1 MYRHILVPLDGSA
14 LAEGILPHARA
25 LTPDKGA
32 RITLI
37 RSVPRIPSHTIEFD
51 RTAHSPRGELVQHQ
65 REAEAYLEPLVAQL
79 RADGFQ
85 AEAAVVQQND
95 PHEAII
101 DYALQHGVE
110 IIALV
115 THGRGGLGRLVFGSV
130 AERLLHQSPLPLLV
144 VRPAPAAQSREPV

>member
-25 LTPDKGA
+25 LTPDKSA
-32 RITLI
+32 KITLM
-37 RSVPRIPSHTIEFD
+37 RSVPRIPSHTIEYD
-51 RTAHSPRGELVQHQ
+51 RTAQSPRGELIQHQ
-65 REAEAYLEPLVAQL
+65 HEAEEYLTPLAAQL
-79 RADGFQ
+79 RAEGYQ

-101 DYALQHGVE
+101 DYALQNGVD

-130 AERLLHQSPLPLLV
+130 AEQLLHQSPLPLLV
-144 VRPAPAAQSREPV
+144 IRAATGK